1 MDQKPSKGGQ
11 AEEPDEREETGST
24 SARVPDGEPGAAE
37 LSFSGA
43 DLFTPA
49 TNTSQDVKPLEHK
62 DDEIPTES
70 EASEGNQTSAG
81 SDKSESGES
90 VQDILDQ
97 VRGIPGPRTQRLAN
111 VRARMELEAEQ
122 HRELKKQLG
131 RTIARQ
137 DSMDRNQEQMG
148 ENLQTIMTMLKERD
162 QQIQQ
167 LMQALNP
174 LSTDPPRSPGTL
186 KEKSPSALANRGE
199 QADTTRITFIHCTGA
214 YSSLVYSL
222 SLQYL

>member
-1 MDQKPSKGGQ
+1 MDPKPSKGGLE
-11 AEEPDEREETGST
+11 EEPDERKEAGST
-24 SARVPDGEPGAAE
+24 STRVPDVEPGAVE

-49 TNTSQDVKPLEHK
+49 MNTSQGGKPLDSKE
-62 DDEIPTES
+62 DENPTES
-70 EASEGNQTSAG
+70 DASEGNRTSAG

-97 VRGIPGPRTQRLAN
+97 LGGNPGPRTQRLAN

-167 LMQALNP
+167 LMQALNT
-174 LSTDPPRSPGTL
+174 LSTDPPRPPETL
-186 KEKSPSALANRGE
+186 QKKSPSALANRGE
-199 QADTTRITFIHCTGA
+199 QADI
-214 YSSLVYSL
+214 SLASL
-222 SLQYL
+222 PILIPYVPGI